1 MWRREWF
8 VQTSRRWTEWSI
20 SSTHCWESPTWTS
33 PCWYVVTSGYC
44 KYTKVILLICGLKC
58 LATISTQRSSVSTQR
73 SSIVTQTPYMGHLM
87 ADLLVLIGHIYILVS
102 HFWEKDQNNL
112 KPLHGKLV
120 GMTSLGEEEGGG
132 SFHVTW
138 LLKKIENS
146 NGKYIK
152 IKM

>member
-102 HFWEKDQNNL
+102 HFWEKDHEQL
-112 KPLHGKLV
+112 KAFTWQ
-120 GMTSLGEEEGGG
+120 TSWNDIPRRGGG
-132 SFHVTW
+132 GGEFSCHMIV
-138 LLKKIENS
+138 KKDWKFKWEI
-146 NGKYIK
+146 Y
-152 IKM
+152 